1 MSTEIANPEE
11 KWKISPEMDEIITSY
26 LQTASIMETAR
37 NLGIPKEKVSYYLSK
52 PEAKRLVDTVMLEQ
66 TYLSRHNLQRILSD
80 IMEEKLEEMRE
91 SEMTTSKDIL
101 DVIALAHK
109 MNSDNAKIT
118 AENEKVNPPTN
129 QTNVQINAGMGDNYE
144 NLLHKLMGTK

>member
-26 LQTASIMETAR
+26 LQTASIVETAR
-37 NLGIPKEKVSYYLSK
+37 DLGIPREKVSYYLSK

-66 TYLSRHNLQRILSD
+66 TYLSRHNLQRVLSD

-109 MNSDNAKIT
+109 MNSDNAKIV
-118 AENEKVNPPTN
+118 ADNEKVNSPTN